1 MHISV
6 IYTSEMTFSLLKK
19 MSS

>member
-6 IYTSEMTFSLLKK
+6 IYTLEMTFSLLKK